1 MKTKFFLPSAV
12 FCAVFS
18 GCFSHQEA
26 PERPETALSV
36 DEALTRRESVQRVIL
51 NDLTL
56 GEIPAELAS
65 MPHLG
70 ILYLRN
76 TGITNFTGLA
86 SLVKIREIDLSGIQ
100 MAAAP
105 EELEALPELTRL
117 YLSGCSLTAFPKA
130 VEKSASLN
138 YLNLD
143 RNKIE
148 TLPETLPASLRWLR
162 LNANSLTAL
171 PDAVG
176 SLTDLRRIYLK
187 GNGLSALPDTMAS
200 LTRLE
205 DINLAYNKFT
215 AFPEVLIK
223 LPALRNLD
231 LRGNT
236 AISSLPVKEG
246 DMPALRTLT
255 LTGCPLS
262 KEERARVSAALPN
275 CVINF

>member
-1 MKTKFFLPSAV
+1 MRTKFLLPAVV
-12 FCAVFS
+12 FCAAFS

-36 DEALTRRESVQRVIL
+36 DEALSRRESVQRVIL
-51 NDLTL
+51 NDLAL
-56 GEIPAELAS
+56 YGIPAELAS
-65 MPHLG
+65 MPNLG

-86 SLVKIREIDLSGIQ
+86 SLGKIREIDLSGIQ
-100 MAAAP
+100 MRTAP
-105 EELEALPELTRL
+105 EELEALPELARL
-117 YLSGCSLTAFPKA
+117 YLSGCSLTTFPKA
-130 VEKSASLN
+130 VEKSISLT

-148 TLPETLPASLRWLR
+148 ALPETLPASLRWLR

-171 PDAVG
+171 PDTIG

-187 GNGLSALPDTMAS
+187 GNRLTALPDGMAS
-200 LTRLE
+200 LTKLE
-205 DINLAYNKFT
+205 DLNLADNKF
-215 AFPEVLIK
+215 AEFPAVLIR

-236 AISSLPVKEG
+236 AISSLPVKNG
-246 DMPALRTLT
+246 DMSALRTLT
-255 LTGCPLS
+255 LTGCRIP
-262 KEERARVSAALPN
+262 KEERARISAALPN